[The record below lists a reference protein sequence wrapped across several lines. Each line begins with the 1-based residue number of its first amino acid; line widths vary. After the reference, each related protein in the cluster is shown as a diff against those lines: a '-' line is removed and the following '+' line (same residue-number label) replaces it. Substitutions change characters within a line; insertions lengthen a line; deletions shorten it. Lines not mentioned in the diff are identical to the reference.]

1 LISLLVIR
9 GALHCGITDIQNDEL
24 LNEKNE
30 KFGANAVFGHPTP
43 QRSSSKSSSHKRVI
57 EYQGYHFNDY

>member
-43 QRSSSKSSSHKRVI
+43 GRSSSKSSST
-57 EYQGYHFNDY
+57 